1 MGSLGPNQPVLITV
15 EGITGSCSV
24 CGLPLDGMAWLSFKG
39 DARCPLGDAYVRMMT
54 DDTHQDKLQA

>member
-39 DARCPLGDAYVRMMT
+39 DARCPLGDAMYG
-54 DDTHQDKLQA
+54 